1 MSLKKSLFIGLALWL
16 ALSTCCHKRDM
27 AKQKEKTPMR
37 DINAVMQDHSAELL
51 AKPEVVGFYVGKLD
65 DGRSCITV
73 MLKSDNPQA
82 KKQIPA
88 TLEGHPV
95 QIIVSGEIK
104 PMR

>member
-1 MSLKKSLFIGLALWL
+1 MSFKKIFLVGLALWL
-16 ALSTCCHKRDM
+16 ALAACCRKSEM
-27 AKQKEKTPMR
+27 AKQKEKKPMR
-37 DINAVMQDHSAELL
+37 DIHTVLQDHSAELL
-51 AKPEVVGFYVGKLD
+51 AKPEVAGFYVGKMD

-73 MLKSDNPQA
+73 MLKSDNAQA